1 MTVSVKFEDRAWA
14 RLATMADAQ
23 GITVPVLL
31 ERAAGRLLTGT
42 APTGGRR
49 AELAA
54 SRKAHKQ
61 ALTSQ
66 IVRLRGRGLKIA
78 QIADVMGY
86 STTYVSKILTENGV
100 RAWQRTDAP
109 EGHNERNTA

>member
-1 MTVSVKFEDRAWA
+1 MTVAVKFEDRAWG

-23 GITVPVLL
+23 GITVPALL

-42 APTGGRR
+42 VPSGGRR

-66 IVRLRGRGLKIA
+66 IVRLRSRGKTIA
-78 QIADVMGY
+78 QIADLVGY
-86 STTYVSKILTENGV
+86 STTYVSKILTENDG
-100 RAWQRTDAP
+100 RTWQRSDAQN
-109 EGHNERNTA
+109 GQERKTA